1 MADMIH
7 DCVEVMRTQG
17 LELAVNLKEKIHLGA
32 QKKLYYVRVTVY
44 MQKNISL
51 PYCKG
56 NINNDN

>member
-1 MADMIH
+1 
-7 DCVEVMRTQG
+7 MRTQG